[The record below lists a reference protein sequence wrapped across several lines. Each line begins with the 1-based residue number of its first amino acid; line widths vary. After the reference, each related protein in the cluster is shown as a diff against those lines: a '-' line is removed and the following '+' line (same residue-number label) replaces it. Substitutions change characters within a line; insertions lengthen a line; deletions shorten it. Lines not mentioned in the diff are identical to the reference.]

1 MFSKFNLDGIS
12 LENML
17 ELIINNR
24 NYLGKKFD
32 DVNEC
37 EKLFFDINYE
47 KIYIIE
53 KFNEFN

>member
-12 LENML
+12 LENTL